1 MGVNSS
7 KGFNFR
13 LMASGSDGFVQLDTF
28 SDEEILVSNN
38 VTGLFDLGVLPS
50 DFTRQ
55 ITIPGTKVNNAF
67 FQHVYDIAVENP
79 YLFSTNV
86 KVPAYFD
93 FDGIYIS
100 QGYLQL
106 NQVNVYAN
114 KYVESYEISIYGG
127 LSSFGRDINRN
138 YLTDLTSSLAK
149 YNHTASYENIS
160 ASWNRQLFDGDIVYP
175 LGEYGQKIQYT
186 PEETLFGIDSPSGS
200 LCVQDFKPAIRVKKV
215 WDAIFEEYGYTY
227 SSSFWQQPFLE
238 NVYMICNNS
247 LRYPVFPNINLETYG
262 LFKTVPVSGSGTDQ
276 VILSG
281 SSTPLEWFN
290 ITSNPG
296 GNLSPDLVYSLDFD
310 TQIRGFLNLNFEISA
325 SATGPAGSGV
335 PQWYLDIKDSVSNV
349 TVSTTELVNYNNFMV
364 DVLNY
369 NGSSTRTQKFELLT
383 EWSSGILPSG
393 SYEFFIRY
401 GVLGTNNF
409 RVILNPDGA
418 VLSYLQVT
426 KVNQG
431 GDGLVMNI
439 ANNMPF
445 GTSGIKL
452 IDFITSLQKKYNLVI
467 YPNQTKNREFIVETF
482 NNWYGKGEVRD
493 FNKYINLNE
502 KISAIPANNL
512 AVNELNFGDTLD
524 GDYISQQF
532 SKAENREYGKT
543 YYVDT
548 ENFFSQ
554 GKFEVKTGFASTPLG
569 YLPNTGTSGS
579 ASTGVVGFNVIASA
593 VNDTSTFSQAI
604 GEITLGTETLASA
617 TANVA
622 GTNSSVTA
630 YDPLPNGTYFLKAV
644 SAGDII
650 TFNFSG
656 TGTNYDYRFVRN
668 RDGVIT
674 DLAIG
679 STQPATFNYTIDV
692 LDVNAGFCYFSAI
705 VFAGD

>member
-13 LMASGSDGFVQLDTF
+13 LMASGSEGFVQLDTF

-55 ITIPGTKVNNAF
+55 ITIPGTKVNNSF

-114 KYVESYEISIYGG
+114 KYVESYEVSIYGG

-138 YLTDLTSSLAK
+138 YLTDLTSSLAQ

-160 ASWNRQLFDGDIVYP
+160 ASWGGNLFNGDIVYP
-175 LGEYGQKIQYT
+175 LIEYGQRIQYT
-186 PEETLFGIDSPSGS
+186 PEEDLFGIDSPSGS

-215 WDAIFEEYGYTY
+215 WDAIFEQYGYTY
-227 SSSFWQQPFLE
+227 SSSFWEQPFLD
-238 NVYMICNNS
+238 NVYMVCNNA
-247 LRYPVFPNINLETYG
+247 LRYPIIDGIDLETYG
-262 LFKTVPVSGSGTDQ
+262 LFRISP
-276 VILSG
+276 LSG
-281 SSTPLEWFN
+281 SATDVLLTPGNDRKIEFYN
-290 ITSNPG
+290 IQANQG
-296 GNLSPDLVYSLDFD
+296 GNLSPNLEYTLDFP
-310 TQIRGFLNLNFEISA
+310 TQIRGLLNLNFEVSSSSAGNGIPQFSMVIKNVSNTFSA
-325 SATGPAGSGV
+325 SI
-335 PQWYLDIKDSVSNV
+335 D
-349 TVSTTELVNYNNFMV
+349 LVNYNNFMN
-364 DVLNY
+364 DVQIY
-369 NGSSTRTQKFELLT
+369 NNNQTRTEKFTLLT
-383 EWSSGILPSG
+383 EWNSPLLPTDN
-393 SYEFFIRY
+393 YEFYLRY
-401 GVLGTNNF
+401 VVQGTNNF
-409 RVILNPDGA
+409 AVIINPDSS
-418 VLSYLQVT
+418 VTSYLQVT

-431 GDGLVMNI
+431 GDKQIMNI
-439 ANNMPF
+439 AKNMPF

-482 NNWYGKGEVRD
+482 NNWYSKGEVRD

-512 AVNELNFGDTLD
+512 AVNQLNFGDTLD
-524 GDYISQQF
+524 GDYVSQQF
-532 SKAENREYGKT
+532 SKAANREYGKS

-554 GKFEVKTGFASTPLG
+554 GTFEVKSGFASTPLV
-569 YLPNTGTSGS
+569 YLAGTGTSGS
-579 ASTGVVGFNVIASA
+579 AQSSVFQFRSTATATTIGSFNATAIANIKLGTQFLTQASA
-593 VNDTSTFSQAI
+593 IVSSQ
-604 GEITLGTETLASA
+604 
-617 TANVA
+617 
-622 GTNSSVTA
+622 NSSVTTNSPTTGF
-630 YDPLPNGTYFLKAV
+630 YVQPLQL
-644 SAGDII
+644 GDVI
-650 TFNFSG
+650 TFEAFGGTATNFDYTFIKNLDG
-656 TGTNYDYRFVRN
+656 VQTILDTGTSPD
-668 RDGVIT
+668 
-674 DLAIG
+674 
-679 STQPATFNYTIDV
+679 TFNYTITSVDV
-692 LDVNAGFCYFSAI
+692 AATVATFLCVVQDN
-705 VFAGD
+705 D

>member
-28 SDEEILVSNN
+28 SDEDILVSNN

-55 ITIPGTKVNNAF
+55 INIPGTKVNNAF
-67 FQHVYDIAVENP
+67 FQHVYDIAIENP
-79 YLFSTNV
+79 YLFRTNV

-93 FDGIYIS
+93 FDGLMIS

-114 KYVESYEISIYGG
+114 KFVESYEISIFGG

-149 YNHTASYENIS
+149 YNHTASYDNIS
-160 ASWNRQLFDGDIVYP
+160 ASWNRELFDGDIVYP
-175 LGEYGQKIQYT
+175 LVEYGQRIQYT
-186 PEETLFGIDSPSGS
+186 PEDELFGIDSPSGS
-200 LCVQDFKPAIRVKKV
+200 LCVQDFKPSIRVKKV

-227 SSSFWQQPFLE
+227 SSSFLDQPFLD
-238 NVYMICNNS
+238 NVYMLCNNN
-247 LRYPVFPNINLETYG
+247 LRYPVFPNIDLETYG
-262 LFKTVPVSGSGTDQ
+262 LFKNVPVSGSGTDQ
-276 VILSG
+276 LLIAG
-281 SSTPLEWFN
+281 TSTPLEWFN
-290 ITSNPG
+290 IVSNPG
-296 GNLSPDLVYSLDFD
+296 DNLSPDLVYSLDFD
-310 TQIRGFLNLNFEISA
+310 TQIRGLLNLNFQVS
-325 SATGPAGSGV
+325 SSSSGNGI
-335 PQWYLDIKDSVSNV
+335 PQFFLDIKN
-349 TVSTTELVNYNNFMV
+349 TGGATISTTNLVNYNNFMS
-364 DVLNY
+364 DVQLY
-369 NGSSTRTQKFELLT
+369 NAPQTKTEKFELLT
-383 EWSSGILPSG
+383 EWSSGVLPSG

-401 GVLGTNNF
+401 ENQGGSNF
-409 RVILNPDGA
+409 SVILNPDSSTSA
-418 VLSYLQVT
+418 YLQVT

-452 IDFITSLQKKYNLVI
+452 IDFITSIQKKYNLVI
-467 YPNQTKNREFIVETF
+467 YPNPTKNREFIVETF
-482 NNWYGKGEVRD
+482 NNWYNKGEVRD

-532 SKAENREYGKT
+532 SKAENREYGKS
-543 YYVDT
+543 YFVDT

-554 GKFEVKTGFASTPLG
+554 GKFEVKSGFASTPLG
-569 YLPNTGTSGS
+569 YLANTGTSGS
-579 ASTGVVGFNVIASA
+579 ASQGVIGFNVIATALTDMSSFA
-593 VNDTSTFSQAI
+593 TAEGVITF
-604 GEITLGTETLASA
+604 GTEILVSA
-617 TANVA
+617 TATVS
-622 GTNSSVTA
+622 GTNA
-630 YDPLPNGTYFLKAV
+630 FDIQHDPLPIGSYFLKALNV
-644 SAGDII
+644 GDII
-650 TFNFSG
+650 TFNFLGSG
-656 TGTNYDYRFVRN
+656 TNLDYRFVRN

-674 DLAIG
+674 DLDLG
-679 STQPATFNYTIDV
+679 TTQPATFNYTIDV

>member
-13 LMASGSDGFVQLDTF
+13 LMASGSDGYVQLDTF

-67 FQHVYDIAVENP
+67 FQHVYDIAIENP

-114 KYVESYEISIYGG
+114 KYVESYEVSIYGG

-138 YLTDLTSSLAK
+138 YLTDLTSSLAQ

-160 ASWNRQLFDGDIVYP
+160 ASWGGNLLNGDIVYP
-175 LGEYGQKIQYT
+175 LIEYGQRIQYT
-186 PEETLFGIDSPSGS
+186 PEEDLFGIDSPSGS
-200 LCVQDFKPAIRVKKV
+200 LCVQDFKPAIRVKAV
-215 WDAIFEEYGYTY
+215 WDAIFQEYGYTY
-227 SSSFWQQPFLE
+227 SSSFWEQPFLD
-238 NVYMICNNS
+238 NVYMVCNNA
-247 LRYPVFPNINLETYG
+247 LRYPIFDGIDLETYG
-262 LFKTVPVSGSGTDQ
+262 LFRIAPLSGSGTDVLLTAGNDRQ
-276 VILSG
+276 I
-281 SSTPLEWFN
+281 EFYN
-290 ITSNPG
+290 IQQNLG
-296 GNLSPDLVYSLDFD
+296 GNISPNLEYTLNFPSG
-310 TQIRGFLNLNFEISA
+310 IRGLLNLNFEVSSSSA
-325 SATGPAGSGV
+325 GNGI
-335 PQWYLDIKDSVSNV
+335 PQFSLVIKNVSN
-349 TVSTTELVNYNNFMV
+349 TFSRSIDLVNYNTYLT
-364 DVLNY
+364 DVQTY
-369 NGSSTRTQKFELLT
+369 NSPQTKTEKFTLLT
-383 EWSSGILPSG
+383 EWNSPLLPADN
-393 SYEFFIRY
+393 YKFYIKY
-401 GVLGTNNF
+401 VVQGTNNF
-409 RVILNPDGA
+409 AVILNPDSS
-418 VLSYLQVT
+418 VTSYLEVT

-439 ANNMPF
+439 AKNMPF

-482 NNWYGKGEVRD
+482 NNWYNKGEVRD

-512 AVNELNFGDTLD
+512 AVNQLNFGDTLD
-524 GDYISQQF
+524 GDYVSQQF
-532 SKAENREYGKT
+532 SKAANREYGKS

-554 GKFEVKTGFASTPLG
+554 GKFEVKSGFASTPLV
-569 YLPNTGTSGS
+569 YLQGTGTSGS
-579 ASTGVVGFNVIASA
+579 AQTGVFQFRSTATATTIGSFNATAVANIRLGTQFLTQASAFVSSQNSSQTVNSPSTGFFVQQLQLGDVI
-593 VNDTSTFSQAI
+593 TFEAI
-604 GEITLGTETLASA
+604 GGSA
-617 TANVA
+617 TNFD
-622 GTNSSVTA
+622 
-630 YDPLPNGTYFLKAV
+630 Y
-644 SAGDII
+644 
-650 TFNFSG
+650 TFIKNLDGVQTILNSG
-656 TGTNYDYRFVRN
+656 TSPT
-668 RDGVIT
+668 
-674 DLAIG
+674 
-679 STQPATFNYTIDV
+679 TFNYTIQGVDV
-692 LDVNAGFCYFSAI
+692 AATVATFLCVVQDS
-705 VFAGD
+705 D

>member
-13 LMASGSDGFVQLDTF
+13 LLASGSNGFVQLDTF

-50 DFTRQ
+50 DFTRT
-55 ITIPGTKVNNAF
+55 ISIPGTKVNNSF
-67 FQHVYDIAVENP
+67 FQHVYDIAIENP
-79 YLFSTNV
+79 YLFATNV

-93 FDGIYIS
+93 FDGIMIS

-114 KYVESYEISIYGG
+114 KFVESYDISIFGG
-127 LSSFGRDINRN
+127 LSSFGRDVNRF
-138 YLTDLTSSLAK
+138 YLTDLTSSLAQ

-175 LGEYGQKIQYT
+175 LAEYGQRIQYT
-186 PEETLFGIDSPSGS
+186 PNEPIFGIDSPSGS
-200 LCVQDFKPAIRVKKV
+200 LCVQDFKPSIRIKKV
-215 WDAIFEEYGYTY
+215 WDAIFEGFGYTY
-227 SSSFWQQPFLE
+227 SSSFWEQPFLD
-238 NVYMICNNS
+238 NVYMLCNNN
-247 LRYPVFPNINLETYG
+247 LRYPVFEDINLETYG
-262 LFKTVPVSGSGTDQ
+262 LFKNVPVSGSGTDQ
-276 VILSG
+276 LMISG
-281 SSTPLEWFN
+281 AATPLEWFN

-296 GNLSPDLVYSLDFD
+296 GNLSPDLEYTLDFN
-310 TQIRGFLNLNFEISA
+310 TQIRGLLNLNFAVSA
-325 SATGPAGSGV
+325 SGAAGAGM
-335 PQWYLDIKDSVSNV
+335 PQFFLDIKNLVGT
-349 TVSTTELVNYNNFMV
+349 TVSSTPLVNYNNFLA
-364 DVLNY
+364 DVNVY

-383 EWSSGILPSG
+383 EWSSGVLPAG
-393 SYEFFIRY
+393 TYKFYLRY

-409 RVILNPDGA
+409 SVILNPNDA

-439 ANNMPF
+439 AQNMPF

-452 IDFITSLQKKYNLVI
+452 IDFITSIQKKYNLVI
-467 YPNQTKNREFIVETF
+467 YPNNTKNREFIVETF
-482 NNWYGKGEVRD
+482 NNWYKKGQVRD
-493 FNKYINLNE
+493 FNRYINLNE

-512 AVNELNFGDTLD
+512 AVNQLNFGDTLD

-532 SKAENREYGKT
+532 SKAENREYGKS

-554 GKFEVKTGFASTPLG
+554 GNFEVKTKFASTPLG

-579 ASTGVVGFNVIASA
+579 ATQGVVGFNAIAS
-593 VNDTSTFSQAI
+593 VVTDTSTFASAQ
-604 GEITLGTETLASA
+604 GEIFQGTETLVLADVS
-617 TANVA
+617 VS
-622 GTNSSVTA
+622 GTSQSNTV
-630 YDPLPNGTYFLKAV
+630 YDPTPNGTYFLKAV
-644 SAGDII
+644 SAGDQIV
-650 TFNFSG
+650 FSFAG
-656 TGTNYDYRFVRN
+656 SGTNYDYRFVRN
-668 RDGVIT
+668 RDGAIT

-679 STQPATFNYTIDV
+679 SSQPAFLNYTI
-692 LDVNAGFCYFSAI
+692 LAEDVNAGYCYFSVI